1 MYKAITDRI
10 IVKLDITT
18 ENKAD
23 FYIRPKYD
31 NCGVVINIGD
41 KVRGIKV
48 GDKIIFHQF
57 DELPLPEKGLAIVR
71 EKSVLG
77 VVAQSF

>member
-10 IVKLDITT
+10 IIKLDTAT

-23 FYIRPKYD
+23 FYIRPESN
-31 NCGVVINIGD
+31 NCGVVISVGD
-41 KVRGIKV
+41 KVREVKV

-57 DELPLPEKGLAIVR
+57 DELPLPEKGLAAVR

>member
-10 IVKLDITT
+10 IVKLDAAI
-18 ENKAD
+18 ENKAN
-23 FYIRPKYD
+23 FYIQSECK
-31 NCGVVINIGD
+31 NCGLVISVGD
-41 KVRGIKV
+41 KVREIKV

-57 DELPLPEKGLAIVR
+57 DELPLPEKGLAVIR